1 MVKIKTRQHSNT
13 LLEYNTSGTY
23 TTLAAPGGEKATGK
37 NYDNMATGKSQPY
50 KDNEYH
56 LKYEGQ
62 YPNLAKIA
70 KKLKD
75 GAFKGNIL
83 LTGAALVELDQLLQN
98 FTPKKDERGN
108 LSLPFGDN
116 LKLKMQGNNFF
127 LSYEQ
132 PDQAVPVASDN
143 VVGGGVL

>member
-1 MVKIKTRQHSNT
+1 MLKRKKHTI
-13 LLEYNTSGTY
+13 LEYNTSGTY

-62 YPNLAKIA
+62 YPNLAKLA
-70 KKLKD
+70 KRLKD

-83 LTGAALVELDQLLQN
+83 LTGTALIELDQLFQH
-98 FTPKKDERGN
+98 FTPKKDAQGN

-132 PDQAVPVASDN
+132 PEQAVYPVSDN
-143 VVGGGVL
+143 VVGGSVL

>member
-1 MVKIKTRQHSNT
+1 MSKNNPKTI
-13 LLEYNTSGTY
+13 LEYNASGTN

-37 NYDNMATGKSQPY
+37 NYDNMAAGKSQPY

-56 LKYEGQ
+56 LKYEAQ
-62 YPNLAKIA
+62 YPNLAKLA

-83 LTGAALVELDQLLQN
+83 LTGSALVELDQLFQH
-98 FTPKKDERGN
+98 FTPKRDAQGN

-127 LSYEQ
+127 LSYES
-132 PDQAVPVASDN
+132 PEEAVKPATDNEVAN
-143 VVGGGVL
+143 GVM

>member
-1 MVKIKTRQHSNT
+1 MMFKVNKKRNT
-13 LLEYNTSGTY
+13 ILEYNTSGTY

-37 NYDNMATGKSQPY
+37 NYDNMATGESQPY

-62 YPNLAKIA
+62 YPNLAKLA

-83 LTGAALVELDQLLQN
+83 LTGAALVEIDQLFQHFN
-98 FTPKKDERGN
+98 PKKDAQGN

-116 LKLKMQGNNFF
+116 IKLKMQGNNFF
-127 LSYEQ
+127 LSYEA
-132 PDQAVPVASDN
+132 PEKAVEPVSDN
-143 VVGGGVL
+143 EVAGSVL